1 MKRPRTLPAFNAEE
15 KKNAHQLLATR
26 VAFMMGRKFEEGDWA
41 DVYCAAK
48 NIPHK
53 GWSNLEID
61 VVHGS
66 LGVEHKMLCY
76 RSRVNLL
83 EACGKTLM
91 HPAATRSIRIPDKSN
106 PDEAM
111 KEVLKQY
118 GDMIKARRLK
128 VCEQSG
134 STQKPDL
141 RTGWLLW
148 QESLRQFLYFEEEM
162 LVPNPNHYTAEWVS
176 SGGGS
181 RKESR
186 NLWVY
191 EKKTGI
197 KRYSIT
203 TAAGAK
209 IQPYFDVP
217 PPTDPN
223 LYLFTVIGEAIDTGL
238 IRVWLTEATARELRQ
253 LLGAIDTESLSQ
265 TILRCA
271 AFPPQL
277 LPTENI
283 RAEVAEAFTLTEQA
297 YTSLKTY
304 FPGVN
309 DDHCFRMLMQ
319 FLQNQT
325 DLSS

>member
-1 MKRPRTLPAFNAEE
+1 MRRPRTLSAFTEEE
-15 KKNAHQLLATR
+15 KKTAHRLLATR

-41 DVYCAAK
+41 DIYCAAK

-61 VVHGS
+61 VMHGS

-91 HPAATRSIRIPDKSN
+91 HPAATRSIRVPATETS
-106 PDEAM
+106 PDETM
-111 KEVLKQY
+111 RQVLKQY
-118 GDMIKARRLK
+118 GELIKARRTK
-128 VCEQSG
+128 VREQSG
-134 STQKPDL
+134 VAETPDL

-162 LVPNPNHYTAEWVS
+162 LVPNPNDYTAEWVS
-176 SGGGS
+176 SGGGN
-181 RKESR
+181 RKESK

-223 LYLFTVIGEAIDTGL
+223 LYLFTVIGEIIDTGL
-238 IRVWLTEATARELRQ
+238 VRVWVTEATAQELRR
-253 LLGAIDTESLSQ
+253 LLGAVDTNALSE
-265 TILRCA
+265 TILQCA
-271 AFPPQL
+271 EAAPHL
-277 LPTENI
+277 LPTESI
-283 RAEVAEAFTLTEQA
+283 SVEAAEAFMITEPA
-297 YTSLKTY
+297 Y
-304 FPGVN
+304 VA
-309 DDHCFRMLMQ
+309 
-319 FLQNQT
+319 
-325 DLSS
+325 LSNEN